1 MIAAGQALART
12 EELRALLARYDGRAD
27 TTNVTFVVTQPT
39 SGWSWSYGDAE
50 APYFVASITKL
61 YTTAVTMQL
70 VRDGQVELEAPIG
83 RYLPADVVSGLNVSG
98 GEDHSS
104 KITVRHLL
112 AHTSGIAD
120 YFEQHR
126 DDGSN
131 TFERA
136 LKADVGWSS
145 AEALDI
151 AKHEMR
157 PRFVPGQSGKAFYSD
172 TNYQLLGAIIESVS
186 GETYEA
192 ALHNRIL
199 TPLDLRST
207 YLFSPETLGRYDSVS
222 PLLYGTRRIR
232 IPQVMASVRAD
243 GGIVSTAAE
252 SIRFLRAFMIG
263 ELFPESLLA
272 DMQREWRRIFF
283 PLQYGTGIMR
293 FALPRI
299 MTGFRAV
306 PAMVGHSGASGA
318 VAFHVPE
325 IDLYVTGTVNQV
337 KKRSLV
343 YQLLTRI
350 VMVVATRGGGG

>member
-1 MIAAGQALART
+1 MITAAQALART
-12 EELRALLARYDGRAD
+12 DELHALLARYDGRPD
-27 TTNVTFVVTQPT
+27 TTSVTFVVAQPT
-39 SGWSWSYGDAE
+39 SGWSWNYGEVE
-50 APYFVASITKL
+50 APYFIASITKL
-61 YTTAVTMQL
+61 YTTAVVMQL

-104 KITVRHLL
+104 QITVRHLL

-126 DDGSN
+126 DDGAT

-136 LKADVGWSS
+136 LKADAGWSS
-145 AEALDI
+145 AEALHV
-151 AKHEMR
+151 AKHQMR
-157 PRFVPGQSGKAFYSD
+157 PRFVPGQPGKAFYSD

-192 ALHNRIL
+192 ALGNRIF
-199 TPLDLRST
+199 TPLDLRGS
-207 YLFSPETLGRYDSVS
+207 YLFSPETLERYELVS
-222 PLLYGTRRIR
+222 PLLYDTHPIR
-232 IPQVMASVRAD
+232 IPHVMASVQAD
-243 GGIVSTAAE
+243 GGIVSTAAD
-252 SIRFLRAFMIG
+252 SMRFLRAFMNG
-263 ELFPESLLA
+263 ELFPLSFLA

-325 IDLYVTGTVNQV
+325 VDLYVTGTVNQV

-350 VMVVATRGGGG
+350 VMLVGR